1 VRYARALVFDFDDTL
16 VYSNEIKWRA
26 FQLCF
31 ADFPDRLDE
40 IRAYCRRHNHTLRRD
55 KFRYIYQEILRLDYT
70 SDVAKALEDRF
81 ASETTRPIIQAPE
94 IPGATPFLAQ
104 SASSH
109 ITALLSSTPHEIL
122 VYILS
127 ERGWRD
133 YFKEIQGAPV
143 DKASWLL
150 IFQQRYGIEGRE
162 VVVFGDTKEDA
173 EATEKAGCAF
183 IAVGDERI
191 RGGANHGIR
200 DFAGLLSL

>member
-1 VRYARALVFDFDDTL
+1 
-16 VYSNEIKWRA
+16 
-26 FQLCF
+26 
-31 ADFPDRLDE
+31 
-40 IRAYCRRHNHTLRRD
+40 
-55 KFRYIYQEILRLDYT
+55 
-70 SDVAKALEDRF
+70 
-81 ASETTRPIIQAPE
+81 
-94 IPGATPFLAQ
+94 
-104 SASSH
+104 
-109 ITALLSSTPHEIL
+109 
-122 VYILS
+122 
-127 ERGWRD
+127 
-133 YFKEIQGAPV
+133 V